1 MCKSQQRVK
10 PLSNQVP
17 TSDTD
22 NVKSVRD
29 IASKFEKITVT
40 PNSDEPLHDHNE
52 HSVSQ
57 MIHSSHLLTTSA
69 PIDNRIYMSPPQKT
83 LQTEHPRLHPSL
95 GHRLGQMNEKSP
107 LKDGD
112 SPKIISK
119 DRLNG
124 VNCAKQVYSNQ
135 STSGS
140 IYNPHLTDAQ
150 LTNVLRIG
158 TNRSSFRNS
167 NGNADVQDENF
178 VRVPYILHETKRP
191 DKPPDYE
198 TAIQRLE
205 LLRNDRNLANFYA
218 VNNSISFE
226 ALLEQARKKRGP
238 KKSVTFSDKVVLVAC
253 AGDEDNDFIPNPLL
267 ERVYKQHFMQSS
279 QPDIAP
285 TSNTDHDQN
294 LRSMKDSINGE
305 SETKHHI
312 QEESKANNHSPCHLC
327 HKKTV
332 ESPNLYCPD
341 CAFYM
346 SRFQQK

>member
-1 MCKSQQRVK
+1 M
-10 PLSNQVP
+10 
-17 TSDTD
+17 
-22 NVKSVRD
+22 KSVRD

-40 PNSDEPLHDHNE
+40 PNNDELMHDHNE
-52 HSVSQ
+52 HSVPQ
-57 MIHSSHLLTTSA
+57 VVHSSPHVLSTSS

-83 LQTEHPRLHPSL
+83 LQVEHPRLHPSL
-95 GHRLGQMNEKSP
+95 GHRLVVQMHEKSP
-107 LKDGD
+107 VKEGD
-112 SPKIISK
+112 SPKILCK

-140 IYNPHLTDAQ
+140 VYSPHLTDAQ

-167 NGNADVQDENF
+167 NGTAEGQDENF
-178 VRVPYILHETKRP
+178 VRVPYILHEAKRP
-191 DKPPDYE
+191 DRPPDYE

-205 LLRNDRNLANFYA
+205 FLRNDRNLANFYA
-218 VNNSISFE
+218 VNSSMSFE

-285 TSNTDHDQN
+285 ASSSDHDQN
-294 LRSMKDSINGE
+294 SRSMKDSISGE
-305 SETKHHI
+305 SLLTSDNKHHN
-312 QEESKANNHSPCHLC
+312 QEGPKASNQSPCHLC

-332 ESPNLYCPD
+332 EAPNLYCPD